1 MIQQQFRVVR
11 CSPLVLQQT
20 IEDFISRGWLVQAV
34 TDQVGIKH
42 TVVFV
47 KNPSMPVMPSQL
59 DTIAEKAQEFYDRA
73 SRALDERERSW
84 AHRRRQG

>member
-1 MIQQQFRVVR
+1 MIQQHFRVVR
-11 CSPLVLQQT
+11 CSPLVLEQT

-42 TVVFV
+42 TVFFV
-47 KNPSMPVMPSQL
+47 KNPPMPAKL
-59 DTIAEKAQEFYDRA
+59 DAITEKAQEFYDRA
-73 SRALDERERSW
+73 SKALDERERSG